1 MNTKKKLLATIVVLS
16 AVLVLLLVLV
26 FRMYQPDDGSVNNP
40 TTGSTQPSTTT
51 PSTTAPTQSE
61 PTQPPTSQ
69 PTQPPTTLPPTTVT
83 TAPTV
88 TEPKPTEPLPG
99 LGIYTR
105 EELENLPTKE
115 YGYGPGKTSGG
126 ARAPY
131 AEADQ
136 QKHSKYAANFIA
148 PDNGNIYLT
157 FDCGYEY
164 TAIDANGNTYRVTE
178 RILDILKEKNVK
190 AVFFVTLH
198 YCQTSPDLVQR
209 MVDEGHAVGNH
220 SKTHPVMPQL
230 TIDEMIYQVNYM
242 HDYIL
247 EKFGYE
253 MHLFR
258 PPTGAYSVQSL
269 AVVQNLGYKNVHWSF
284 AYLDYDTSKQP
295 EHDYALNLVTS
306 SHHSGAIY
314 LLHAVSTTNAD
325 ILGEA
330 IDFFLAQGYNLELF
344 S

>member
-1 MNTKKKLLATIVVLS
+1 V
-16 AVLVLLLVLV
+16 
-26 FRMYQPDDGSVNNP
+26 
-40 TTGSTQPSTTT
+40 PSTNATENK
-51 PSTTAPTQSE
+51 PTQS
-61 PTQPPTSQ
+61 PT
-69 PTQPPTTLPPTTVT
+69 TQPPTTQPPTTQPPT
-83 TAPTV
+83 TQPPTTQPPTTQPPTTQPTQ
-88 TEPKPTEPLPG
+88 TETTPTEPLVG

-105 EELENLPTKE
+105 EELEKLPTTE

-131 AEADQ
+131 AESDQ
-136 QKHSKYAANFIA
+136 KKYSKYAANFIA

-164 TAIDANGNTYRVTE
+164 TATDANGNTYRVTE

-209 MVDEGHAVGNH
+209 MVDEGHAIGNH

-230 TIDEMIYQVNYM
+230 SIDQMIYQVTYM

-247 EKFGYE
+247 EHFGYE

-295 EHDYALNLVTS
+295 GYDYALNMVTG

-344 S
+344 N